1 MSFSV
6 LKDFFFFFFWRL
18 SCYVEYH
25 FFFFLSGNEFFYCH
39 VSYDL
44 MASCPCSADY
54 LIRCIQSDLCI
65 RKGGK

>member
-6 LKDFFFFFFWRL
+6 LKDFFFFFGVYLVML
-18 SCYVEYH
+18 SII
-25 FFFFLSGNEFFYCH
+25 FFFLSGNEFFYCH

-44 MASCPCSADY
+44 MASCPCADY